1 MFSLLAQIRNPVLP
15 SEIGGAANPTPAMG
29 GIAVGNF
36 VSAIVGGM
44 IILAFIMSL
53 LYLLTGGFMWI
64 TSGGDKIN
72 LESARNKIIHAI
84 VGIIVIAAIWSIM
97 TLVGQFVG
105 LDFKKLPIPS
115 VTNESHSSS
124 NPLPRSERDNY

>member
-1 MFSLLAQIRNPVLP
+1 MTTLLAQIRNPVLP
-15 SEIGGAANPTPAMG
+15 NDIGGAAQPSMAQG
-29 GIAVGNF
+29 GTAVGGF

-44 IILAFIMSL
+44 IIIAFIMSL

-64 TSGGDKIN
+64 TSGGDKTN

-84 VGIIVIAAIWSIM
+84 VGFIVIAAVWAIM

-115 VTNESHSSS
+115 VSSPDSTQTTTGGSS
-124 NPLPRSERDNY
+124 NRVK

>member
-1 MFSLLAQIRNPVLP
+1 MTNLLAQIRNPVLP
-15 SEIGGAANPTPAMG
+15 NDIGGAVQPSVDMG
-29 GIAVGNF
+29 GAAVGNF

-44 IILAFIMSL
+44 IIIAFIMSL

-64 TSGGDKIN
+64 TSGGDKTN

-84 VGIIVIAAIWSIM
+84 VGFIVIAAIWAIM

-115 VTNESHSSS
+115 VSSPDS
-124 NPLPRSERDNY
+124 TQSTIGGPGTKE

>member
-1 MFSLLAQIRNPVLP
+1 MTNILAQIRNPVLP
-15 SEIGGAANPTPAMG
+15 SDIGGAAKPTVDMG
-29 GIAVGNF
+29 GTAVGNF
-36 VSAIVGGM
+36 VSAIVGGI

-64 TSGGDKIN
+64 TSAGDKTN
-72 LESARNKIIHAI
+72 LENARNKIIHAI
-84 VGIIVIAAIWSIM
+84 IGFIVIAAIWAIM

-115 VTNESHSSS
+115 VSSPDS
-124 NPLPRSERDNY
+124 LQSTVGGPVTKVK